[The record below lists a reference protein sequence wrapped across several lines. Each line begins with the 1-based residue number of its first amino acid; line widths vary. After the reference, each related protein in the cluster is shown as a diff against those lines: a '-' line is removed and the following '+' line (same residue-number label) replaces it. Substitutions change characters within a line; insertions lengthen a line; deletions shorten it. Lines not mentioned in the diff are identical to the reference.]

1 WVDAVW
7 DSEFTE
13 RKPLDDITEEE
24 LSVNGD
30 EAFGALYQC
39 LLAHAADQSADRDGA
54 SQSIWATLG
63 ENGVSVKSLVAVLS
77 FFVLA
82 GKAKMASVQQR
93 VSGLHAASLYLLLLG
108 IPGSIANK
116 VFHEVLLD
124 TCSDLTSHCWPQDAG
139 KKRKKDVLK
148 SSQAEGKRSKPQRK
162 ETTEMDIDEAE
173 EEEEELHFSVQDLKK
188 IRDAVV
194 LLVESLL
201 RLLQTFPLKNRPQ
214 SASTCTQIFS
224 KLLYFEPVIGDL
236 TFAAVQDI
244 TKLRSVPEMAFYGLQ
259 LLCSP
264 KHGDQKE
271 SLRMVFHRL
280 LYVILMMNK
289 GNRGKPSLLVLN
301 QAIIST
307 RDWAIQFVCTL
318 LRIQEGARYHRLVE
332 DLQQLLADVEG
343 RQPSEE
349 VQAALSFPAQ
359 SVCVGS
365 PVQFIIQLHS
375 QVFVGE
381 REIGGARRCMASS
394 TPCLLPVSKLQRVKS
409 VVGLWPQVMEQ
420 QPFHGL
426 HHVRR
431 QGDRPEVIQLTRMW
445 FLGDWNDAGCLPQ
458 LGDPP
463 LSQAQDLCVCDYSH
477 LVDELKELVLPFLKI
492 LLQHICFQMVEKSEF
507 RSHGAQAVGMLT
519 SQMADTDYACFIKWL
534 FNFSRHSKMVHRLF
548 SVDVVMVLLEQPE
561 RKPEECQDTELAC
574 FLPHKFLI
582 QNLLFARRMDD
593 SPTVQGHALAC
604 LAQCLELHSLNLG
617 PRQSWKVKSQK
628 MWILVSGSLSSQQK
642 TYRTLPFRTVE
653 ISSSDSSGCDAKE
666 NLALLLR
673 RVKDSKTN
681 VRKSAL
687 QALVGLLKHDVIPLS
702 WENLATLSERCRD
715 PAVSVKKKA
724 LQCVGELLVA
734 KPECRV
740 VQKAWLQGV
749 VPAVV
754 DSENSVQDKAMEALD
769 QVLLSQ
775 VKPYSASCHLDAG
788 QRLTWDLLGLLCD
801 ECQNLS
807 RYFSRA
813 FTIWSKQKKFTQTF
827 ITDLISH
834 TEADHAAGA
843 WLLLSK
849 VVASSPVLPYGRILD
864 TWDSMV
870 SSKDVTVTT
879 CCHILCVIGDIAAY
893 LNEDTK
899 DRIVN
904 DLMSW
909 LKTFTLSLEV
919 ISAAVETLHQLGRSE
934 DIKQTQ
940 AFLNQ
945 HCGELVS
952 VCEAYLAGIIL
963 SEKGTQN
970 LNEELMV
977 KHLHTLGVAS
987 LHCPAMVGKRTV
999 LLVESVLTT
1008 HSDKLAASREGL
1020 RQGTGEENL
1029 ADSSTLGFRR
1039 FNACFVSPGRGT
1051 LDQLYTLCRVL
1062 EGLWEFAQPVHMCFV
1077 DLEKAFNRV
1086 PRGILWGV
1094 LRERSQG
1101 PEGVR
1106 FGNHRIS
1113 SLLFADD
1120 VVLLASSSQDL
1131 QRVLERFAA
1140 ECEAAGMRIS
1150 TSKSEA
1156 MVLDRKRVACPLRV
1170 GGEVL
1175 PQVEEF
1181 KYLGVLFTKC
1191 QEEMPASLPLSQ
1203 FKANSLPTRVRAHGV
1218 ITLGKLCLQH
1228 EELVQKYLPVFA
1240 RELEVGTE
1248 IAVRNNVVVIMCDLC
1263 VRYTN
1268 IVDHYIPN
1276 ISACL
1281 RDNEAVIREQTLI
1294 MLTNLL
1300 QEEFVKWKGSL
1311 FFRFM
1316 VALVDLVPA
1325 IASLCE
1331 YCLLHLLLKK
1341 NPEMFSQH
1349 FIECIFHFN
1358 SYSKHKSYNKFPQTE
1373 REKVRFS
1380 LKGPQHREKRF
1391 RIYRFLLEN
1400 FTDAQRFN
1408 ITNKINQTVLAC
1420 FADEELP
1427 LDADGAEILSETF
1440 NVLSL
1445 KEMKLQAISAPAGGT
1460 AGEDP
1465 EEENMATMAKA
1476 VLQAAQKKVVS
1487 QVQKKAFIENTVP
1500 LIISLKSLLEQ
1511 KRSPVLGDLMAYLQV
1526 TMQDYRNEVKE
1537 FFSGDEQLA
1546 AEVEFAL
1553 KTAEREREMEEQMD
1567 KCNLTGDGRTPTA

>member
-1 WVDAVW
+1 MELISALQFLKLKEVPQAWVDAAW
-7 DSEFTE
+7 DLEFTE
-13 RKPLDDITEEE
+13 RKPLDDTTEDE
-24 LSVNGD
+24 LTVSQD
-30 EAFGALYQC
+30 EAFRNLYQC
-39 LLAHAADQSADRDGA
+39 LLAHATDLQQSAGKDGP
-54 SQSIWATLG
+54 SLSIWATLG

-77 FFVLA
+77 SFVLA
-82 GKAKMASVQQR
+82 GTAKVANVQQR
-93 VSGLHAASLYLLLLG
+93 VSSLQAASIYLLLLG

-124 TCSDLTSHCWPQDAG
+124 TCADLTSHCWPQDSG
-139 KKRKKDVLK
+139 KKRKKDGLK

-162 ETTEMDIDEAE
+162 DTPEMEMDEVEEE
-173 EEEEELHFSVQDLKK
+173 EEEEELHFSGQDLMK

-194 LLVESLL
+194 LLVQSLL
-201 RLLQTFPLKNRPQ
+201 RLLQTFPLKDRPQ
-214 SASTCTQIFS
+214 SASNCTQIFS
-224 KLLYFEPVIGDL
+224 KLLYFEPVIGEL
-236 TFAAVQDI
+236 TFTAVKDI

-259 LLCSP
+259 LLCLP
-264 KHGDQKE
+264 QHGDQKE
-271 SLRMVFHRL
+271 SLRRIFHRL

-289 GNRGKPSLLVLN
+289 GNRGKPSLLVTS
-301 QAIIST
+301 QAVLST
-307 RDWAIQFVCTL
+307 RDQAVHFIC
-318 LRIQEGARYHRLVE
+318 HLVE
-332 DLQQLLADVEG
+332 
-343 RQPSEE
+343 
-349 VQAALSFPAQ
+349 
-359 SVCVGS
+359 
-365 PVQFIIQLHS
+365 
-375 QVFVGE
+375 
-381 REIGGARRCMASS
+381 
-394 TPCLLPVSKLQRVKS
+394 
-409 VVGLWPQVMEQ
+409 
-420 QPFHGL
+420 
-426 HHVRR
+426 
-431 QGDRPEVIQLTRMW
+431 
-445 FLGDWNDAGCLPQ
+445 
-458 LGDPP
+458 
-463 LSQAQDLCVCDYSH
+463 
-477 LVDELKELVLPFLKI
+477 ELKELALPLLQI

-519 SQMADTDYACFIKWL
+519 SQMENKDYACFIKWL
-534 FNFSRHSKMVHRLF
+534 ANFSRSSKMVHRLF
-548 SVDVVMVLLEQPE
+548 SIDVVMVLLEQPE
-561 RKPEECQDTELAC
+561 RRPEECPDPELTC

-582 QNLLFARRMDD
+582 QSLLFARRMDN
-593 SPTVQGHALAC
+593 SPTVQGHALSC
-604 LAQCLELHSLNLG
+604 LAQCLELPSLNVTRAVHNLFSATG
-617 PRQSWKVKSQK
+617 THTVLEGE
-628 MWILVSGSLSSQQK
+628 ITEGSLSSQQSQK

-653 ISSSDSSGCDAKE
+653 ISSTDSSSFDTKE

-673 RVKDSKTN
+673 RVEDSKTN

-687 QALVGLLKHDVIPLS
+687 QALMGLLKHDVIPMS
-702 WENLATLSERCRD
+702 WENLSILSERCRD

-724 LQCVGELLVA
+724 LQCVGELLAA
-734 KPECRV
+734 KPECSV
-740 VQKAWLQGV
+740 VQKAWLRGV

-754 DSENSVQDKAMEALD
+754 DSEGSVQDKALEALD

-775 VKPYSASCHLDAG
+775 VKPYSAGRHLDAS
-788 QRLTWDLLGLLCD
+788 QRLTWDLLGLLCH

-813 FTIWSKQKKFTQTF
+813 FTIWSKQNKFTSTF
-827 ITDLISH
+827 ITNLISH

-849 VVASSPVLPYGRILD
+849 VVASSPGLPYGRILD
-864 TWDSMV
+864 AWDSMI
-870 SSKDVTVTT
+870 SSKDVSVTT
-879 CCHILCVIGDIAAY
+879 CCHILCVMGDIAPH

-919 ISAAVETLHQLGRSE
+919 ISAAVETLCQLGRSE
-934 DIKQTQ
+934 DVKQMQ
-940 AFLNQ
+940 AFLNR

-952 VCEAYLAGIIL
+952 VCEVYLASIIL
-963 SEKGTQN
+963 SEKGAQN

-987 LHCPAMVGKRTV
+987 LHCPVKVGKRTV

-1008 HSDKLAASREGL
+1008 HSEKLAE
-1020 RQGTGEENL
+1020 
-1029 ADSSTLGFRR
+1029 
-1039 FNACFVSPGRGT
+1039 
-1051 LDQLYTLCRVL
+1051 Y
-1062 EGLWEFAQPVHMCFV
+1062 
-1077 DLEKAFNRV
+1077 
-1086 PRGILWGV
+1086 
-1094 LRERSQG
+1094 
-1101 PEGVR
+1101 
-1106 FGNHRIS
+1106 
-1113 SLLFADD
+1113 
-1120 VVLLASSSQDL
+1120 
-1131 QRVLERFAA
+1131 
-1140 ECEAAGMRIS
+1140 
-1150 TSKSEA
+1150 
-1156 MVLDRKRVACPLRV
+1156 
-1170 GGEVL
+1170 
-1175 PQVEEF
+1175 
-1181 KYLGVLFTKC
+1181 
-1191 QEEMPASLPLSQ
+1191 QEELPASLPLSQ
-1203 FKANSLPTRVRAHGV
+1203 FKTNSLPTKVRAHGV

-1248 IAVRNNVVVIMCDLC
+1248 VAVRNNVVVIMCDLC

-1281 RDNEAVIREQTLI
+1281 RDSEAVIREQTLI

-1316 VALVDLVPA
+1316 VTLVDPVPA

-1358 SYSKHKSYNKFPQTE
+1358 SYSKHKSYNKFSQSE

-1380 LKGPQHREKRF
+1380 LKGAQHRDKRF
-1391 RIYRFLLEN
+1391 RIYRFLLEH
-1400 FTDAQRFN
+1400 FTDTQRFN

-1440 NVLSL
+1440 NILSL
-1445 KEMKLQAISAPAGGT
+1445 KEMKLQAICTAAGGA
-1460 AGEDP
+1460 AGEEP
-1465 EEENMATMAKA
+1465 EEDENMANMAKA
-1476 VLQAAQKKVVS
+1476 VLQAAHKKVVS

-1511 KRSPVLGDLMAYLQV
+1511 KRSPVLRDLMTYLQV

-1553 KTAEREREMEEQMD
+1553 KMAEKEREMEEQMD
-1567 KCNLTGDGRTPTA
+1567 NCTLTGDARTPTGQSVQGSPVRSRPLLPFSFATPQPPHPNPLSARLAHTDSRKHRSRVEEHFQSKSITLERTVMPKGAANDRAISTPKGVNVNLTFDEGVSAIFSDRGTSLGGETSVLHVRSNEEQAPLLRQWNVQSPLRQKKKSPKV

>member
-1 WVDAVW
+1 MELISALQFLRLNEVPEAWVDAVW
-7 DSEFTE
+7 DLEFTE
-13 RKPLDDITEEE
+13 RKPLDDTIEKDLTA
-24 LSVNGD
+24 SGD
-30 EAFGALYQC
+30 KAFRNLHQC
-39 LLAHAADQSADRDGA
+39 LLAHAAEQQQSAGSGGT
-54 SQSIWATLG
+54 SQSIWAILG

-77 FFVLA
+77 FFILA
-82 GKAKMASVQQR
+82 GKTKTASVQQR
-93 VSGLHAASLYLLLLG
+93 VSGLNAASLYLLLLG

-124 TCSDLTSHCWPQDAG
+124 TCSDLTSHCWPQESG
-139 KKRKKDVLK
+139 KKRKKDSLK
-148 SSQAEGKRSKPQRK
+148 SSQADGKRSKPQRK
-162 ETTEMDIDEAE
+162 DAPDMEMDDAE
-173 EEEEELHFSVQDLKK
+173 EEEEDEELHFSGQDLVK

-194 LLVESLL
+194 LLVQSLL
-201 RLLQTFPLKNRPQ
+201 RLLQTFPLKDRVQ
-214 SASTCTQIFS
+214 GASNCTQIFS
-224 KLLYFEPVIGDL
+224 KLLYFEPVIGEL
-236 TFAAVQDI
+236 TFGAAQDI

-271 SLRMVFHRL
+271 SLRRVFHRL

-289 GNRGKPSLLVLN
+289 GNRGKPTLLVPS
-301 QAIIST
+301 QAVLST
-307 RDWAIQFVCTL
+307 RDLVLHFVC
-318 LRIQEGARYHRLVE
+318 HLVE
-332 DLQQLLADVEG
+332 
-343 RQPSEE
+343 
-349 VQAALSFPAQ
+349 
-359 SVCVGS
+359 
-365 PVQFIIQLHS
+365 
-375 QVFVGE
+375 
-381 REIGGARRCMASS
+381 
-394 TPCLLPVSKLQRVKS
+394 
-409 VVGLWPQVMEQ
+409 
-420 QPFHGL
+420 
-426 HHVRR
+426 
-431 QGDRPEVIQLTRMW
+431 
-445 FLGDWNDAGCLPQ
+445 
-458 LGDPP
+458 
-463 LSQAQDLCVCDYSH
+463 
-477 LVDELKELVLPFLKI
+477 ELKELALPFLHI

-519 SQMADTDYACFIKWL
+519 SQMTGKDYACFIKWL
-534 FNFSRHSKMVHRLF
+534 FNFSRHSKMVCRLF

-561 RKPEECQDTELAC
+561 RRPEECQDPDLTC
-574 FLPHKFLI
+574 FLPHKVLI
-582 QNLLFARRMDD
+582 QDLLFARRMDE

-604 LAQCLELHSLNLG
+604 LARCLELPSLNVTRAVHNLFSATG
-617 PRQSWKVKSQK
+617 THTVLEGE
-628 MWILVSGSLSSQQK
+628 ITEGSLSSQQSQK
-642 TYRTLPFRTVE
+642 TYRSLPFRTVE
-653 ISSSDSSGCDAKE
+653 FSSTCSSGCDAKE
-666 NLALLLR
+666 NMALLLR
-673 RVKDSKTN
+673 RVKDGKTN

-687 QALVGLLKHDVIPLS
+687 QALVGLLKHGVIPTS
-702 WENLATLSERCRD
+702 WENLAMLSERCRD

-724 LQCVGELLVA
+724 LQCVGELLAA
-734 KPECRV
+734 KPECSV

-754 DSENSVQDKAMEALD
+754 DSENSVQDKALEALD

-775 VKPYSASCHLDAG
+775 VKLYAAGHHLDTS
-788 QRLTWDLLGLLCD
+788 QRLTWDLLGLLCHD
-801 ECQNLS
+801 CQDLS

-813 FTIWSKQKKFTQTF
+813 FTIWSKQNKFTPTF
-827 ITDLISH
+827 ITNLISH

-849 VVASSPVLPYGRILD
+849 VVAFSPRLPYGKILD
-864 TWDSMV
+864 AWDNMV
-870 SSKDVTVTT
+870 SSKDVSVTT
-879 CCHILCVIGDIAAY
+879 CCHILCVIGDVAAN

-899 DRIVN
+899 DRIVC
-904 DLMSW
+904 DLMSR

-919 ISAAVETLHQLGRSE
+919 ISAAVETLYQLGRSE
-934 DIKQTQ
+934 DVKETQ

-952 VCEAYLAGIIL
+952 VCEAYLAAIIL
-963 SEKGTQN
+963 SENGSQN

-987 LHCPAMVGKRTV
+987 LHCPAKVGKRTV

-1008 HSDKLAASREGL
+1008 HSDKLAE
-1020 RQGTGEENL
+1020 
-1029 ADSSTLGFRR
+1029 
-1039 FNACFVSPGRGT
+1039 
-1051 LDQLYTLCRVL
+1051 
-1062 EGLWEFAQPVHMCFV
+1062 
-1077 DLEKAFNRV
+1077 
-1086 PRGILWGV
+1086 
-1094 LRERSQG
+1094 
-1101 PEGVR
+1101 
-1106 FGNHRIS
+1106 
-1113 SLLFADD
+1113 
-1120 VVLLASSSQDL
+1120 
-1131 QRVLERFAA
+1131 
-1140 ECEAAGMRIS
+1140 
-1150 TSKSEA
+1150 
-1156 MVLDRKRVACPLRV
+1156 
-1170 GGEVL
+1170 
-1175 PQVEEF
+1175 
-1181 KYLGVLFTKC
+1181 C
-1191 QEEMPASLPLSQ
+1191 QEELPPSLPLSQ
-1203 FKANSLPTRVRAHGV
+1203 FKANSLSTRVRAHGV

-1248 IAVRNNVVVIMCDLC
+1248 VAVRNNVVVIMCDLC

-1281 RDNEAVIREQTLI
+1281 RDSEAVIREQTLI

-1316 VALVDLVPA
+1316 VALVDPVPA

-1358 SYSKHKSYNKFPQTE
+1358 SYSKHKSYNKFPQSE
-1373 REKVRFS
+1373 SEKVRFS
-1380 LKGPQHREKRF
+1380 LKGAQHREKRF
-1391 RIYRFLLEN
+1391 RIYRFLLEH

-1440 NVLSL
+1440 NILSL
-1445 KEMKLQAISAPAGGT
+1445 KEMKLQAISAPAGVP
-1460 AGEDP
+1460 AGEEP

-1511 KRSPVLGDLMAYLQV
+1511 KRSPVVRDLMAYLQV
-1526 TMQDYRNEVKE
+1526 TMQEYRSEVKE

-1553 KTAEREREMEEQMD
+1553 QTAEKEREMEEQMD
-1567 KCNLTGDGRTPTA
+1567 NCTLTGDAKTPTAQVSVQDSPIRSRPLLPFSFATPQPPRLDRPSVRLSHTDRRMHRSRQESITLEGTVMRKGDVKDRAISTPKDVNINLTFDEGVSAIFSDRGTSLGGDGSVLHMQSNEQQAPRQRQWNVQSPLRQKKRSSKV

>member
-1 WVDAVW
+1 MDLISALQFLKLNEIPEAWVDAVW
-7 DSEFTE
+7 DLEFTE
-13 RKPLDDITEEE
+13 RKPLDDTTEEK
-24 LSVNGD
+24 LTVSGD
-30 EAFGALYQC
+30 KAFRTLYQC
-39 LLAHAADQSADRDGA
+39 LLAHAADQQQFAGRDGA

-63 ENGVSVKSLVAVLS
+63 ESGVSVKSLVAVLS

-82 GKAKMASVQQR
+82 GKAKAANVQQR
-93 VSGLHAASLYLLLLG
+93 VSSLHAASLYLLLLG

-124 TCSDLTSHCWPQDAG
+124 TCSDLTSHCWPQDSG
-139 KKRKKDVLK
+139 KKRKKDGLK

-162 ETTEMDIDEAE
+162 DTPEMEVDEAEEE
-173 EEEEELHFSVQDLKK
+173 EEEEELHFSGQDLMK

-194 LLVESLL
+194 LLVQSLL
-201 RLLQTFPLKNRPQ
+201 RLLQTFPLKDRPQ
-214 SASTCTQIFS
+214 SAGTCTQIFS
-224 KLLYFEPVIGDL
+224 KLLYFEPVIGEL

-244 TKLRSVPEMAFYGLQ
+244 AKLRSVPEMAFYGLQ

-271 SLRMVFHRL
+271 SLRRVFHRL

-289 GNRGKPSLLVLN
+289 GNRGKPSLLVLS
-301 QAIIST
+301 QAIIAT
-307 RDWAIQFVCTL
+307 RDRAIHFVC
-318 LRIQEGARYHRLVE
+318 
-332 DLQQLLADVEG
+332 
-343 RQPSEE
+343 
-349 VQAALSFPAQ
+349 
-359 SVCVGS
+359 
-365 PVQFIIQLHS
+365 
-375 QVFVGE
+375 
-381 REIGGARRCMASS
+381 
-394 TPCLLPVSKLQRVKS
+394 
-409 VVGLWPQVMEQ
+409 
-420 QPFHGL
+420 
-426 HHVRR
+426 
-431 QGDRPEVIQLTRMW
+431 
-445 FLGDWNDAGCLPQ
+445 
-458 LGDPP
+458 
-463 LSQAQDLCVCDYSH
+463 H
-477 LVDELKELVLPFLKI
+477 LVDELKEMVLPFLQI

-519 SQMADTDYACFIKWL
+519 SQMTSIDYACFIKWL
-534 FNFSRHSKMVHRLF
+534 FNFSRHTKMVCRLF

-561 RKPEECQDTELAC
+561 RRPEECPDPELAC

-604 LAQCLELHSLNLG
+604 LAQCLELPSLNVTRAVHNLFSATG
-617 PRQSWKVKSQK
+617 TQTVLEGE
-628 MWILVSGSLSSQQK
+628 ITEGNLSSQQTQK

-653 ISSSDSSGCDAKE
+653 ISSTNSSSCDGKE

-673 RVKDSKTN
+673 RVKDLKTN

-687 QALVGLLKHDVIPLS
+687 QALVGLLKHDVIPMS

-724 LQCVGELLVA
+724 LQCVGELLAA
-734 KPECRV
+734 KPECSV

-754 DSENSVQDKAMEALD
+754 DSENSVQDKALEALD

-775 VKPYSASCHLDAG
+775 VKPYYANCHLDAS
-788 QRLTWDLLGLLCD
+788 QRLTWGLLGLLCH

-813 FTIWSKQKKFTQTF
+813 FTIWSKQNKFTPTF
-827 ITDLISH
+827 ITNLISH

-849 VVASSPVLPYGRILD
+849 VVASSPRLPYGKILD
-864 TWDSMV
+864 AWDSMV

-879 CCHILCVIGDIAAY
+879 CCHILCVMGDIAAH

-919 ISAAVETLHQLGRSE
+919 ICAAVETLYQLGRSE
-934 DIKQTQ
+934 DVKQTQ

-963 SEKGTQN
+963 SEKGAQN

-977 KHLHTLGVAS
+977 KHLHTLGVVS
-987 LHCPAMVGKRTV
+987 LHCPAKVGKRTV

-1008 HSDKLAASREGL
+1008 HADKLA
-1020 RQGTGEENL
+1020 
-1029 ADSSTLGFRR
+1029 
-1039 FNACFVSPGRGT
+1039 V
-1051 LDQLYTLCRVL
+1051 
-1062 EGLWEFAQPVHMCFV
+1062 
-1077 DLEKAFNRV
+1077 
-1086 PRGILWGV
+1086 
-1094 LRERSQG
+1094 
-1101 PEGVR
+1101 
-1106 FGNHRIS
+1106 
-1113 SLLFADD
+1113 
-1120 VVLLASSSQDL
+1120 
-1131 QRVLERFAA
+1131 
-1140 ECEAAGMRIS
+1140 
-1150 TSKSEA
+1150 
-1156 MVLDRKRVACPLRV
+1156 
-1170 GGEVL
+1170 
-1175 PQVEEF
+1175 
-1181 KYLGVLFTKC
+1181 C
-1191 QEEMPASLPLSQ
+1191 QEELPASLPLSQ

-1248 IAVRNNVVVIMCDLC
+1248 VAVRNNVVVIMCDLC

-1276 ISACL
+1276 ISVCL

-1316 VALVDLVPA
+1316 VALVDPVPA
-1325 IASLCE
+1325 ISSLCE

-1358 SYSKHKSYNKFPQTE
+1358 CYSKHKSYNKFPQSE
-1373 REKVRFS
+1373 RERVRFS
-1380 LKGPQHREKRF
+1380 LKGAQHREKRF
-1391 RIYRFLLEN
+1391 RIYRFLLEH

-1408 ITNKINQTVLAC
+1408 ITNKINQAILAC

-1427 LDADGAEILSETF
+1427 LDGDGAQILSETF
-1440 NVLSL
+1440 NILSL
-1445 KEMKLQAISAPAGGT
+1445 KEMKLHAISTPAGGA
-1460 AGEDP
+1460 AGEEP
-1465 EEENMATMAKA
+1465 EEENMAMAKA

-1511 KRSPVLGDLMAYLQV
+1511 KRSPVLRDLMAYLQV

-1553 KTAEREREMEEQMD
+1553 RSAEKEREIEDQMD
-1567 KCNLTGDGRTPTA
+1567 NCSLTGDARTPTAQHSVQGSPVRSRPLLPFSFATPQPPRPNPLSARLAHTDRRVHRSRQEEDVQSKSFALEGTVMPKGAVNDRAISTPKGVNVNLTFEEGVSAIFSDRGTSLGGETSVLHVRSNKQQAPGLRQWNVQSPLRQKINSSKV